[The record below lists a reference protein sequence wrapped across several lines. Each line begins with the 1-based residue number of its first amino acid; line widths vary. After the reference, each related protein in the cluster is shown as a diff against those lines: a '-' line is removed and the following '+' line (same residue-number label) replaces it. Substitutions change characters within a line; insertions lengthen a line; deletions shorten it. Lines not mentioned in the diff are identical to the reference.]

1 MAANPPIGNNI
12 WEGVLG
18 VVRINYNSI
27 DLGKTTADTELVPD
41 QDIKD
46 IIFQQDG
53 TKYQDKVPTG
63 IAWMLNCTFGVIT
76 TTLLEQMLDGLD
88 KSGGGNSLKFG
99 KSIYFSWR
107 ENANPLIVRRV
118 DSEGVASADPL
129 HRMKFYLAYPEITG
143 NVQWGADTQRN
154 LAISFHLFYNET
166 ESAFGYSGYATSLG
180 LTP

>member
-1 MAANPPIGNNI
+1 MAANPPIGNNA

-18 VVRINYNSI
+18 VVRIEYDNLNC
-27 DLGKTTADTELVPD
+27 GKTTADTEMVPD

-76 TTLLEQMLDGLD
+76 TSLLD
-88 KSGGGNSLKFG
+88 KMLEGLRPSGSGNSLAIE

-107 ENANPLIVRRV
+107 ENAKVLIVRRV
-118 DSEGVASADPL
+118 DSEGIASTDPR
-129 HRMKFYLAYPEITG
+129 HRIKFYLAYPEITG
-143 NVQWGADTQRN
+143 NIQWGADTQRN
-154 LAISFHLFYNET
+154 LAVTFHIFWDET
-166 ESAFGYSGYATSLG
+166 EKAFGYSGYATSLG